1 MKAANQDLLPLE
13 PPSRKPAVNSANPS
27 TSTSTG
33 AFTGVFVGRYLEIFQ
48 TFLKD
53 PNVSEICV
61 NQPGEL
67 WVERLGKPRM
77 EKYSHQNITDK
88 DLMAL
93 AHQVARLTKQ
103 AINPEKP
110 ILSGSLPTGERIQI
124 VIPPVSQ
131 KGVAL
136 SIRKQTMRSMSLDDY
151 ASKGAFENV
160 SFTLSALQKQDSEEL
175 RNLANAGHFRK
186 FIGEAARAKKNIIIS
201 GGTSTGKT
209 TLLNAILRD
218 IDQGERIITIEDTS
232 EIILPHQN
240 SLSLLASK
248 GEQSAAKITIQ
259 DLLEASLRLRP
270 DRILLGELRGKE
282 AYTFLRAINTG
293 HPGSLTTVHADTP
306 YGALEQIGLMVMQ
319 ANLGLKREEIMQYIR
334 SIVDV
339 VIQLKRIGGQ
349 RVVSEIWYPQ
359 HHE

>member
-1 MKAANQDLLPLE
+1 MKAANQDVLPLDS
-13 PPSRKPAVNSANPS
+13 PSGISPGVSARA
-27 TSTSTG
+27 STG
-33 AFTGVFVGRYLEIFQ
+33 IFVGRYLEMFQ
-48 TFLKD
+48 TFMQD
-53 PNVSEICV
+53 PSVSEICV

-67 WVERLGKPRM
+67 WVERLGKFSM
-77 EKYSHQNITDK
+77 EKFTIPSITDK

-93 AHQVARLTKQ
+93 AHQIARVTKQ

-160 SFTLSALQKQDSEEL
+160 SFTSNALKKQDSEEL
-175 RNLANAGHFRK
+175 RNLANSGNFRK

-306 YGALEQIGLMVMQ
+306 YGAIEQIGLMVMQ
-319 ANLGLKREEIMQYIR
+319 ANLGLKHEEIMHYIR

-339 VIQLKRIGGQ
+339 VIQLKRVGGQ
-349 RVVSEIWYPQ
+349 RIVSEIWYPQ
-359 HHE
+359 NHVTI